1 MYGSR
6 RRLQVAPGRNQ
17 TGFKHTL
24 KEHFVTN
31 RSGVKLCL
39 HKIEASDTC
48 VGTVILAHGM
58 FSNYRFFRGLA
69 SYLSTLNYD
78 CWLMDFQGH
87 GFSTNPEQEP
97 DLESMSLEDTESVLD
112 FVHRTANVPIW
123 WVGHSGGGLAVLM
136 YLARHPHQQG
146 KFSGIVTVASQASD
160 AGLNYKFRIFFKA
173 CRVLLKFIPKVPGK
187 ALRLGPEDE
196 FTRVL
201 DQWLAWSI
209 SKRWLGNDEFD
220 YLAHMSN
227 IQLPALV
234 IAGAGDKYIAPVSGC
249 KKLYDSLASTDK
261 TFLLFSKEKGY
272 SENYRHDRIISSHN
286 ASVDVWPAISEWI
299 GNRST

>member
-1 MYGSR
+1 M
-6 RRLQVAPGRNQ
+6 
-17 TGFKHTL
+17 
-24 KEHFVTN
+24 
-31 RSGVKLCL
+31 
-39 HKIEASDTC
+39 
-48 VGTVILAHGM
+48 
-58 FSNYRFFRGLA
+58 
-69 SYLSTLNYD
+69 
-78 CWLMDFQGH
+78 
-87 GFSTNPEQEP
+87 
-97 DLESMSLEDTESVLD
+97 
-112 FVHRTANVPIW
+112 
-123 WVGHSGGGLAVLM
+123 
-136 YLARHPHQQG
+136 
-146 KFSGIVTVASQASD
+146 
-160 AGLNYKFRIFFKA
+160 
-173 CRVLLKFIPKVPGK
+173 PGK

-261 TFLLFSKEKGY
+261 TFLLFGKEKGY